1 MAVYLFLF
9 IHSKILV
16 HSWFISLLAPN
27 IHPIY
32 VKTAGIHHKYPW
44 TKQICFEKH
53 KNHSGMVKNSDQSKF
68 WTYHCTKNEVFHLG
82 QFPADLFTFTEEIL
96 NVKLHFLCSAC
107 SSASELY
114 LNIDFLLLSI
124 ILFSSLKKNLDV
136 SSLWKSMF

>member
-1 MAVYLFLF
+1 
-9 IHSKILV
+9 
-16 HSWFISLLAPN
+16 
-27 IHPIY
+27 
-32 VKTAGIHHKYPW
+32 
-44 TKQICFEKH
+44 
-53 KNHSGMVKNSDQSKF
+53 MVKNSDQSKF

-96 NVKLHFLCSAC
+96 NVKLHFLCSAR

-136 SSLWKSMF
+136 SSL